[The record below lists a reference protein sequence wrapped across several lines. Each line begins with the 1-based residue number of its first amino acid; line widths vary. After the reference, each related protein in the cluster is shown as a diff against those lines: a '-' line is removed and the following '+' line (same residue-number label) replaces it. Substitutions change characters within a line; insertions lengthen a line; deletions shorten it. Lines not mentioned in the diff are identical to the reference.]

1 MYVKTY
7 LKALIFAAAAAFA
20 WYLSVFASEGIANS
34 KVTDA
39 TMVTETVRYS
49 DCTHIETKTTPADK
63 SIVGLSAEDAAR
75 QLGYDLESFDKG
87 KLRVTKTVP
96 GFCDRHY
103 IVRLEKDNI
112 ITVRIAKSGKEK
124 LSYEVS
130 EAQFSENDL
139 KRLKKGIFAN
149 SEAELS
155 SIIEDYTS

>member
-1 MYVKTY
+1 MKTY
-7 LKALIFAAAAAFA
+7 LKALIFAAAAVCA
-20 WYLSVFASEGIANS
+20 WYLSAFASDGIANN
-34 KVTDA
+34 KVTDT
-39 TMVTETVRYS
+39 TMVTETVKYS
-49 DCTHIETKTTPADK
+49 DCTHMETKTIPADK
-63 SIVGLSAEDAAR
+63 SIIGLSAEGAANK
-75 QLGYDLESFDKG
+75 LGCDLESFDKN
-87 KLRVTKTVP
+87 KLRVTKTLP
-96 GFCDRHY
+96 GVCDRHY

-139 KRLKKGIFAN
+139 KRLRKGIIAN